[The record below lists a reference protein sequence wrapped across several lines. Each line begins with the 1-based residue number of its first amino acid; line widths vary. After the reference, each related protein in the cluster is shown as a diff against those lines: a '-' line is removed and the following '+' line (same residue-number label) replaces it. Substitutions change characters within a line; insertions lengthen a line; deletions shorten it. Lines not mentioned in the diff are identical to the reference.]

1 MFNMI
6 SLDEKQ
12 KEVME
17 ILYSVA
23 NQLEKRG
30 VVWKIKGLFF
40 KRTQQRGIYLYGG
53 VGRGKTMLMKKFF
66 EYITVRAQII
76 HFQKFIK
83 DIHSRIHTLK
93 DKNTNKVL
101 HHLAK
106 EISATGNVLCL
117 DEFEI
122 KDITDAMI
130 VMRLVGFLIKEHVF
144 VFITTNTP
152 PEDLYKD
159 GIQRESFLPFI
170 DLIKRDFLT
179 LTLDSEID
187 YRFNKIAST
196 EERIFYPISD
206 QSKVKINKIKKSL
219 CDFDELHK
227 VEVNLFGRDLEFLK
241 GHKNILFTN
250 FNELFERNLSYA
262 DFVAITEKFKIIVV
276 EDIRN
281 IASDET
287 DVVIRF
293 INFIDNAYFNKVF
306 LIMELMSRPE
316 DIYPN
321 GKRVNEFARAIS
333 RIKEMNSTEYLSD
346 KNEI

>member
-1 MFNMI
+1 MLEVM

-12 KEVME
+12 TEVIE

-23 NQLEKRG
+23 DHLEERG
-30 VVWKIKGLFF
+30 VTWKIKGLLFNHA
-40 KRTQQRGIYLYGG
+40 KQHGIYLYGG
-53 VGRGKTMLMKKFF
+53 IGRGKTMLMKKFF
-66 EYITVRAQII
+66 ERISVQGQII

-83 DIHSRIHTLK
+83 DIHSRIHAIK
-93 DKNTNKVL
+93 DKNTNKTL

-106 EISATGNVLCL
+106 EISAAGNVLCL

-130 VMRLVGFLIKEHVF
+130 VMRLVSFLIKEHVF

-179 LTLDSEID
+179 LKLDSEID
-187 YRFNKIAST
+187 YRFSKIAST
-196 EERIFYPISD
+196 EERIFFPISD
-206 QSKVKINKIKKSL
+206 RSKVRINGIKKSL

-227 VEVNLFGRDLEFLK
+227 VEVSLFGRVLEFSK

-262 DFVAITEKFKIIVV
+262 DFVAITEKFKVIVI

-293 INFIDNAYFNKVF
+293 INFVDNAYFNKVF
-306 LIMELMSRPE
+306 LIMELMSKPE
-316 DIYPN
+316 DIYLN
-321 GKRVNEFARAIS
+321 GKRINEFARTIS
-333 RIKEMNSTEYLSD
+333 RIEEMNSTEYLSG
-346 KNEI
+346 KNEV

>member
-1 MFNMI
+1 MLELM

-23 NQLEKRG
+23 HQLEKRG
-30 VVWKIKGLFF
+30 VAWKIKGLLFNHT
-40 KRTQQRGIYLYGG
+40 KQHGIYLYGG
-53 VGRGKTMLMKKFF
+53 VGRGKTMLMKQFF
-66 EYITVRAQII
+66 EHISVSGQVI

-83 DIHSRIHTLK
+83 DIHARIHALK
-93 DKNTNKVL
+93 DKSTNKVI
-101 HHLAK
+101 HHLAQ
-106 EISATGNVLCL
+106 EIAAGSNVLCL
-117 DEFEI
+117 DEFEV

-179 LTLDSEID
+179 LKLDSEID
-187 YRFNKIAST
+187 YRFNKIALA
-196 EERIFYPISD
+196 EERIFFPISD
-206 QSKVKINKIKKSL
+206 ESKAKINKIKKDL
-219 CDFDELHK
+219 CDLDELHK
-227 VEVNLFGRDLEFLK
+227 VEVNLFGRVLEFSA

-250 FNELFERNLSYA
+250 FDELFERNLSYA

-281 IASDET
+281 IAADET
-287 DVVIRF
+287 DVAIRF

-306 LIMELMSRPE
+306 LIMELMSKPE
-316 DIYPN
+316 DIYRD
-321 GKRVNEFARAIS
+321 GKRINEFARAIS
-333 RIKEMNSTEYLSD
+333 RIKEMNSTEYLSG
-346 KNEI
+346 KSEI